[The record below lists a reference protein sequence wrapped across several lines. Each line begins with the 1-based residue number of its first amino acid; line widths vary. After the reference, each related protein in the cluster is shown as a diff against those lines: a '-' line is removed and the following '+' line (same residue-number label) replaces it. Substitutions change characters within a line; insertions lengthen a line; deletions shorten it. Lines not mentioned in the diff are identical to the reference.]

1 MNDLDDAALALRDE
15 AQAKLVS
22 DVTERAEGAHEEADI
37 EGFVSGL
44 FSTYFAAS
52 QKKGEDPEKAA
63 QKIAKIIGKQAYK
76 KFAPPAPEVEEA
88 PEPERVPGQVTG
100 KTAGIDRKIM
110 NVLNEISSHYGEPI
124 HILSGT
130 RSKPAQAQAMY
141 TNWQSHLRSGKD
153 NAFLSKNDKLRQ
165 QLDGLKQDKNKS
177 GFIDLLNKKADWDAL
192 SKHMNGHEV
201 DLAANTNPNIIA
213 ALATCLNHRSGR
225 NSEGAR
231 VHHFDNSRLVW
242 PIIDSLRAR
251 GPSEPST

>member
-1 MNDLDDAALALRDE
+1 MDEAAIALRDA
-15 AQAKLVS
+15 AQTKLIS
-22 DVTERAEGAHEEADI
+22 DVTERAEGAHQESDI
-37 EGFVSGL
+37 ESFVSEL
-44 FSTYFAAS
+44 FTTYFAAS
-52 QKKGEDPEKAA
+52 QKKGEDPDKAA
-63 QKIAKIIGKQAYK
+63 QKIAKIVGKQAFK
-76 KFAPPAPEVEEA
+76 KFAPPAPEVEETPA
-88 PEPERVPGQVTG
+88 PERVPGQVTG
-100 KTAGIDRKIM
+100 KTSGVDRKIM

-130 RSKPAQAQAMY
+130 RTKPAQAQAMY

-165 QLDGLKQDKNKS
+165 QLDSLKQEKNKS
-177 GFIDLLNKKADWDAL
+177 GFVDLLNKKADWDAL
-192 SKHMNGHEV
+192 SNHMTGDEV
-201 DLAANTNPNIIA
+201 DLAANASPHIIA

-251 GPSEPST
+251 WPSQASG